1 MVRTHIVIPTEYT
14 KPELK
19 MHRIISGLKV
29 SFLSQEPIHVPDRN
43 VPYVADFLIMRSII
57 IEVDG
62 IFHERGKQPMKDER
76 RDELMKQ
83 HGYRILRFTDVE
95 VDENPSGC
103 AEKIRAEIERLP
115 LEVKVA
121 AQRPAGSISIVR

>member
-1 MVRTHIVIPTEYT
+1 MVRTHIVVPTEYT
-14 KPELK
+14 QPELK

-29 SFLSQEPIHVPDRN
+29 PFLSQEPIHVSGKD
-43 VPYVADFLIMRSII
+43 VPYVADFLIMRAII

-62 IFHERGKQPMKDER
+62 IWHLRGKQPMKDER
-76 RDELMKQ
+76 RDEAMKKLRL
-83 HGYRILRFTDVE
+83 RILRFDTE
-95 VDENPSGC
+95 TIDENPSVC

-121 AQRPAGSISIVR
+121 AQRPAGHDQR